1 MKIYTNDAKTPE
13 ELEGFLIFFEPEGR
27 LERLIRTGRDI
38 YKHRTVLKQIPS
50 NDFTVGYLARI
61 VRDALEAGKPFRFV
75 DCVKVIRAIIVSH
88 EAKRFNPTVVADLFE
103 IYKARILSAS
113 EPVQWCLS
121 RIVKGQVL
129 SEDAVRWLLV
139 NQRRSPQIVNR
150 LLDYPERHPKIV
162 AWAADM
168 YANGELRERLT
179 DLLALLIS
187 DSLPPVSKE
196 VNSAALI
203 WAIFRSRTRDDVKK
217 QLLKEHAL
225 KAPAAALEVAM
236 RTGWSDIVTHMIVEA
251 RRAG

>member
-1 MKIYTNDAKTPE
+1 MKFYTNDAKTPE
-13 ELEGFLIFFEPEGR
+13 ELEGYLIFFEPEGR
-27 LERLIRTGRDI
+27 LERLIKTGRDI
-38 YKHRTVLKQIPS
+38 YEHRTVLKQIPS
-50 NDFTVGYLARI
+50 SDFTVGYLARI

-88 EAKRFNPTVVADLFE
+88 EARRFNPAVVADLFE
-103 IYKARILSAS
+103 IYKARILSVS

-129 SEDAVRWLLV
+129 SEDAVQWLLD
-139 NQRRSPQIVNR
+139 NQRRSPHIVNR
-150 LLDYPERHPKIV
+150 LLDYPEGHPKIE
-162 AWAADM
+162 AWAVEM

-179 DLLALLIS
+179 DLLALLIH
-187 DSLPPVSKE
+187 DSVPPVLKE
-196 VNSAALI
+196 GDPAAII
-203 WAIFRSRTRDDVKK
+203 WAIFRSRTHDEVKK

-236 RTGWSDIVTHMIVEA
+236 RTGWRDIVTHMIAEA